1 MMKQTIKQH
10 FVAAVALLA
19 AAVTLP
25 GLDAAAQVSVGAGY
39 LSGRLKESQGGIS
52 QTTATDGFYV
62 GFSYRVPLNVYE
74 LSFEPGVFYG
84 YGVGTQDLQGV
95 GVVDLNLQDL
105 YVPLRLRI
113 DSPISPKF
121 DVFASAGPTLGLGLS
136 GEVRSMGIGVNLY
149 DSSIMKGSALKRFDV
164 QFGAEAG
171 FMLWNH
177 LQFRLGFGLGLLD
190 VEEGATTGKRSSVH
204 FGVAYVF

>member
-52 QTTATDGFYV
+52 MTTATAGIYV
-62 GFSYRVPLNVYE
+62 GFSYRVPLNVHG

-84 YGVGTQDLQGV
+84 YGVGTPDLQGI
-95 GVVDLNLQDL
+95 GVADLNLQDL
-105 YVPLRLRI
+105 YVPFRLRI
-113 DSPISPKF
+113 DSPISSKF

-136 GEVRSMGIGVNLY
+136 GEIRSMGVGVNLY
-149 DSSIMKGSALKRFDV
+149 DSSIMEGSALKRFDV
-164 QFGAEAG
+164 LFGAEAG

-177 LQFRLGFGLGLLD
+177 LQFRLGFDLGLLD
-190 VEEGATTGKRSSVH
+190 VEEGATKAKRSSVH
-204 FGVAYVF
+204 VGVAYAF